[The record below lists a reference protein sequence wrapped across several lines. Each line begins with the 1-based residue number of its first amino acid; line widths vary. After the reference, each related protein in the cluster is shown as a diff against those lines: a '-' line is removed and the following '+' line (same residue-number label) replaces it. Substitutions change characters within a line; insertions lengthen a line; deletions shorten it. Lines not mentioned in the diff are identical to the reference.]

1 MLGIEERIV
10 VQSFSSQK
18 RADSDPAKEISV

>member
-1 MLGIEERIV
+1 MIGIEERII

-18 RADSDPAKEISV
+18 MVDSDPAKEISV